1 MPFLLLILSSS
12 PPFRLVLD
20 WISPL
25 ISILPKSFPA
35 RHHLGWSWIWF
46 LLFIVQT
53 SPQEFSSKFLLPL
66 PFNHLL
72 SRAPPFRL
80 VLDWIFHL
88 LSHPYLF
95 QIFLFLLFVHLFSLP
110 ARHHLGWSW
119 TEIYSMMPSPSP
131 SVRRSIPPPP
141 PLARISTS
149 SQSSKDSTL
158 SLINKE
164 FQDSVGNYLA
174 SSLPESSS
182 VIVLCDFPSR
192 LHLPDIHCQIFGLD
206 DFAFFHQAVLNRH
219 DDEVIVITQ
228 HSKSLQ
234 KILLPYDSHPLKL
247 CFYTRT
253 ASALPY
259 ELKIIEILHSLPN
272 NSFQKTESLKYLN
285 TFKVELQ
292 NQKGKYHKAFDLFEL
307 RQDISNTFSVL
318 EIIDAP
324 YTLHSI
330 YFCENPD
337 LISQAS
343 VHLATHAV
351 PHSYTNP
358 LQIKVPKGTQIITSS
373 FEFHHN
379 SLDHIIELL
388 ESPCYTNLFIF
399 KAIAASHS
407 SLPEHS
413 QINFLKITRLDPEPL
428 ITLFTQANIHYLLL
442 THFLLFQAS
451 PLQIEKLIL
460 SAQELDICI
469 PPSFVTVTKKISFEK
484 SDDKIYAKLLLA
496 TQTAFYEFQIQ
507 REDIG
512 STSDLFWT
520 PDFLKYLDFRFLCQ
534 NQPQIKTVKS
544 HQGTIKEVLA
554 FTAPS
559 SLLDTIPMDQIPLTF
574 QFEGHTFMLSF
585 LEPLYFTSP
594 ISITPYP
601 FETQIEHFK
610 RFNGQVDSNSIRI
623 PILTPHSTKGGPRAQ
638 DILNS
643 LSFRLL
649 PECDPPIHYIYSEP
663 SKYFYLFLVSQDSIW
678 IENLN
683 LLFPQKQLKIIEIPV
698 INITYHTPHFV
709 LLKTFSDNTFPI
721 PLIDNPTCKLLNQ
734 GWISATSFGSCFL
747 LLLLSSLAII
757 DSIRQFIMHH
767 DEHFEQS
774 IIIGFF
780 PPEEHILD
788 QINETDIAVP
798 SATVADMDIVSS
810 LTVHDLP
817 IFSPLLLISYRL
829 LAYFTW
835 NRTFSHVRQ
844 RLLEAVSGGLHSSS
858 PAILPILTQCIDTFD
873 PRTFTPIPSFT
884 QTFMQLCLG
893 LPEDLQKELFPT
905 LLTPTKRSS
914 SPIIYLESFP
924 LVTSSDQLCHEFKR
938 IFDYL
943 PESSKLIFSQ
953 PSLIFCCSTFSN
965 IQKITFLGT
974 LLIQDPYHWRI

>member
-1 MPFLLLILSSS
+1 
-12 PPFRLVLD
+12 
-20 WISPL
+20 
-25 ISILPKSFPA
+25 
-35 RHHLGWSWIWF
+35 
-46 LLFIVQT
+46 
-53 SPQEFSSKFLLPL
+53 
-66 PFNHLL
+66 
-72 SRAPPFRL
+72 
-80 VLDWIFHL
+80 
-88 LSHPYLF
+88 
-95 QIFLFLLFVHLFSLP
+95 
-110 ARHHLGWSW
+110 
-119 TEIYSMMPSPSP
+119 MMPSPSP

-164 FQDSVGNYLA
+164 FQDSVGKYLV

-272 NSFQKTESLKYLN
+272 NSFQKTESLKYLKS
-285 TFKVELQ
+285 FKVELQ
-292 NQKGKYHKAFDLFEL
+292 NQKRKYHKAFDLFEL

-324 YTLHSI
+324 CTLHSI

-373 FEFHHN
+373 FEFLEHN

-413 QINFLKITRLDPEPL
+413 QVNFLKITRLDPEPL

-484 SDDKIYAKLLLA
+484 SDDKIYAKILLA

-610 RFNGQVDSNSIRI
+610 RFNGQADSNSIRI

-649 PECDPPIHYIYSEP
+649 PKCDPPIHYIYSEP
-663 SKYFYLFLVSQDSIW
+663 SKYF
-678 IENLN
+678 
-683 LLFPQKQLKIIEIPV
+683 
-698 INITYHTPHFV
+698 
-709 LLKTFSDNTFPI
+709 
-721 PLIDNPTCKLLNQ
+721 
-734 GWISATSFGSCFL
+734 
-747 LLLLSSLAII
+747 
-757 DSIRQFIMHH
+757 
-767 DEHFEQS
+767 
-774 IIIGFF
+774 
-780 PPEEHILD
+780 
-788 QINETDIAVP
+788 
-798 SATVADMDIVSS
+798 
-810 LTVHDLP
+810 
-817 IFSPLLLISYRL
+817 
-829 LAYFTW
+829 
-835 NRTFSHVRQ
+835 
-844 RLLEAVSGGLHSSS
+844 
-858 PAILPILTQCIDTFD
+858 
-873 PRTFTPIPSFT
+873 
-884 QTFMQLCLG
+884 
-893 LPEDLQKELFPT
+893 
-905 LLTPTKRSS
+905 
-914 SPIIYLESFP
+914 
-924 LVTSSDQLCHEFKR
+924 
-938 IFDYL
+938 
-943 PESSKLIFSQ
+943 
-953 PSLIFCCSTFSN
+953 
-965 IQKITFLGT
+965 
-974 LLIQDPYHWRI
+974 